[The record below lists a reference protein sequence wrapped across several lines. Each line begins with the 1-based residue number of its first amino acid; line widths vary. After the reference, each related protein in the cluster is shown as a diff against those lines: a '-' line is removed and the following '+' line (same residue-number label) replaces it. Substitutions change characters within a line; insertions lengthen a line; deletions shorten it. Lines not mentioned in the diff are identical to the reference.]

1 MTTASLSVPVTVEL
15 QDATDATGLP
25 DEDEWARWIGEVSA
39 FVEQRGADG
48 AKGGA
53 GLTGN
58 VTVRLVGD
66 DESRHLNS
74 TYRNK
79 SGATNVLAFS
89 GPQGATLV
97 PGEDCELGDIVICL
111 PVVYREARD
120 QGKQAVAHMAH
131 MAVHGTLHLLG
142 FDHEDDSAAQRMEGL
157 ETQIM
162 DRLGFPDPYA
172 TPDTTN

>member
-1 MTTASLSVPVTVEL
+1 
-15 QDATDATGLP
+15 
-25 DEDEWARWIGEVSA
+25 
-39 FVEQRGADG
+39 
-48 AKGGA
+48 
-53 GLTGN
+53 
-58 VTVRLVGD
+58 
-66 DESRHLNS
+66 
-74 TYRNK
+74 
-79 SGATNVLAFS
+79 
-89 GPQGATLV
+89 V
-97 PGEDCELGDIVICL
+97 PGEDRELGDIVICL

>member
-1 MTTASLSVPVTVEL
+1 MTTSSLSVPVKVEL
-15 QDATDATGLP
+15 QDAADTAGLP
-25 DEDEWARWIGEVSA
+25 GEDDWARWVCEA
-39 FVEQRGADG
+39 LTFVEQRAEHGVEEG
-48 AKGGA
+48 VEGGITA
-53 GLTGN
+53 IGN

-66 DESRHLNS
+66 DESQHLNS

-89 GPQGATLV
+89 GPQDPMLV
-97 PGEDCELGDIVICL
+97 PDEDRELGDIVICL

-142 FDHEDDSAAQRMEGL
+142 FDHDNEADARRMEDV
-157 ETQIM
+157 ETRILS
-162 DRLGFPDPYA
+162 RLGFPDPYA
-172 TPDTTN
+172 TR